1 MIKAIVLDIGGVLLR
16 TQDTT
21 IRKKLEEKYHL
32 PSGGVHDLV
41 FNSKPAQLST
51 LGSANSDAIWQHVA
65 EQLSLTPHTLE
76 EFRHDFWLGDQVDK
90 SIIQFLQECRPQYKT
105 ALLSNAWVGAREIF
119 AKIYGIK
126 EGKTVD
132 KILISSE
139 LGVAKPDPEIF
150 HILAN
155 TMGCTFSEILFVDD
169 FIENIQAAEALGIT
183 SIHYQSGINL
193 ICEIKLKLEQ

>member
-1 MIKAIVLDIGGVLLR
+1 MIKAIVLDIGGVILR

-21 IRKKLEEKYHL
+21 IRKKLEEKYRL
-32 PSGGVHDLV
+32 SPGGVHDLV

-51 LGSANSDAIWQHVA
+51 LGLVNSDAIWQHVA
-65 EQLSLTPHTLE
+65 EQLSLTPQTLQ
-76 EFRHDFWLGDQVDK
+76 EFRYDFWLGDQLDN

-119 AKIYGIK
+119 ARNYGIK

-150 HILAN
+150 RILAH
-155 TMGCTFSEILFVDD
+155 TMGCKFSEMLFVDD

-183 SIHYQSGINL
+183 SIHYQSDINL